1 MNLIVMNYI
10 WRMIMK
16 NKLQRLIEAG
26 YELSE
31 LLMMSPRE
39 LQELFDS
46 EVELELQLLPLDEEV
61 EWAA

>member
-1 MNLIVMNYI
+1 
-10 WRMIMK
+10 MK